1 MPALVS
7 KSDGSS
13 GISEEE
19 GRRLQPFSSK
29 KRRYS
34 SRISAVVTYFIV
46 LITYLSLFL
55 ALTRVVPCKLARPT
69 RGLTTRRLIRK
80 GSIDLALQGIE
91 ARAASPNRSRETQAR
106 RSSSRP
112 LPQMRGYPARVPKR
126 VLPWRHPTSRNLY
139 GFTSSMRLAG
149 VMPRYAQDRG

>member
-34 SRISAVVTYFIV
+34 SRISAVVTYLIV
-46 LITYLSLFL
+46 LVTYLSLFL
-55 ALTRVVPCKLARPT
+55 ALTRVVPCKLVLALTRVVPCKFVRPT
-69 RGLTTRRLIRK
+69 RGLTTRRFIRK
-80 GSIDLALQGIE
+80 GSIEE
-91 ARAASPNRSRETQAR
+91 ARVRMT
-106 RSSSRP
+106 
-112 LPQMRGYPARVPKR
+112 
-126 VLPWRHPTSRNLY
+126 
-139 GFTSSMRLAG
+139 
-149 VMPRYAQDRG
+149 